1 MKKLVILLFLSLFL
15 AGCATT
21 IKHDP
26 TAFLVDPMLVDPIPE
41 VCKATYATAKLKV
54 ALANF
59 TNNTTFEYAKMVQ
72 SSVQGTGQ
80 RTAVGGAAVG
90 VTPAGA
96 GVIWGAKETTQFQQ
110 DAQSTE
116 REINAKLSESVE
128 DGVMDELVNMGGATI
143 FTRKDMEKIMM
154 EHKFQASGLVDDRNL
169 VRLGKLAG
177 VKLLITGSVNNV
189 DLSYKTMEAAKR
201 GASGLGDR
209 VGGGAGLALSLIG
222 AVAAAGMEAT
232 EGWNISTD
240 VSLRILDVE
249 TGEILFS
256 KIVTGKH
263 IIGKTPYPNYDALIG
278 GMKKAASKALEDA
291 RPQLS
296 KWFTVR
302 GYVLQTRT
310 SADRKERS
318 ALINLGEKD
327 GLMAGAEL
335 FAYVFQAIGDP
346 FDPKKISC
354 DVVKLPVRLMVTDQL
369 QADKAWVMIHG
380 EAPMIARV
388 KAGQLVERKPLE
400 GQTTM
405 KRMGF

>member
-15 AGCATT
+15 AGCATA

-41 VCKATYATAKLKV
+41 VCKATYGTAKLKV
-54 ALANF
+54 AIANF

-72 SSVQGTGQ
+72 SSIQGTGQ

-96 GVIWGAKETTQFQQ
+96 GVIWGAKERTQFQQ

-143 FTRKDMEKIMM
+143 FTRKDTEKIMM
-154 EHKFQASGLVDDRNL
+154 EQKFQASGLVDDKTL
-169 VRLGKLAG
+169 IQMGKLAG
-177 VKLLITGSVNNV
+177 VKLLITGAVNNV
-189 DLSYKTMEAAKR
+189 DLSYKTMEAAKK

-209 VGGGAGLALSLIG
+209 TGGGAGLALSLLG
-222 AVAAAGMEAT
+222 AAAAAGMEAQ

-240 VSLRILDVE
+240 VALRILDVE
-249 TGEILFS
+249 TGEILLS
-256 KIVTGKH
+256 RMVSGKH
-263 IIGKTPYPNYDALIG
+263 IIGKTPYPNYDALVG
-278 GMKKAASKALEDA
+278 GMKKAASKALMDA

-310 SADRKERS
+310 SADKKERS

-327 GLMAGAEL
+327 GLKPGAEL
-335 FAYVFQAIGDP
+335 FAYIFQEIGDP
-346 FDPKKISC
+346 FDPKKRSC
-354 DVVKLPVRLMVTDQL
+354 DLVKLPATLKVTEQL
-369 QADKAWVMIHG
+369 QADKAWVMIQG
-380 EAPMIARV
+380 DPPMIARV
-388 KAGQLVERKPLE
+388 KAGQLVERKPME

-405 KRMGF
+405 KKLGF